1 MQEQLSSSKE
11 IWGQPRGLAY
21 IVFTEAWER
30 FSFYG
35 MQALMVLYMTD
46 YLFTPEIV
54 GQVAGFEQMRSV
66 MQMLFGELS
75 TQALIAQLFGAYIG
89 LVYFMPVLGGL
100 LGDRVLGRRNAVL
113 WGALSMAVGHFLMA
127 FESSFLAA
135 MLALIVGSGLLKGN
149 LAAQVGALYAS
160 DDKRRDTAYSYYS
173 IAINVGAFLAPL
185 ACGTLGELY
194 GWHYGFSLAG
204 LGMLVGIAIYLS
216 GAKHLPVDPER
227 KKNGQALNSAQWR
240 TVWAL
245 LFVLILSSL
254 YWIGQTQVWNVYP
267 LWVKARIDRELL
279 DFTIPVTW
287 FQSID
292 TLAVLLVAPALLAFW
307 NKQRQNDREPLDIL
321 KIAMGCGLFALACL
335 VLALAEWQSAG
346 ASVAVIWPLLFH
358 FLCAFAYLYS
368 APIAL
373 SLASRHAPE
382 SVNSMVVGAFY
393 LAIFLGSLI
402 SGKLGAYYQTLSH
415 AQFWLMHAGIAF
427 VGAVIFFAVR
437 NYRWPEESS
446 GA

>member
-1 MQEQLSSSKE
+1 MKRPNE

-35 MQALMVLYMTD
+35 MQALMVLYMSD

-54 GQVAGFEQMRSV
+54 SQVAGFEQMRSFMELV
-66 MQMLFGELS
+66 FGELS
-75 TQALIAQLFGAYIG
+75 MQALIAQLFGLYIG
-89 LVYFMPVLGGL
+89 LVYFMPVIGGL
-100 LGDRVLGRRNAVL
+100 LGDRWLGRRNAVL
-113 WGALSMAVGHFLMA
+113 WGALSMAIGHFLMA
-127 FESSFLAA
+127 FEASFLAA
-135 MLALIVGSGLLKGN
+135 MLALIIGSGLLKGN
-149 LAAQVGALYAS
+149 LAAQVGALYDQ

-173 IAINVGAFLAPL
+173 IAINVGAFVAPL

-204 LGMLVGIAIYLS
+204 VGMLLGIAIYLS
-216 GAKHLPVDPER
+216 GAKYLPSEDGLTAAKQPLTKAEW
-227 KKNGQALNSAQWR
+227 K

-245 LFVLILSSL
+245 SFVLIFSAL
-254 YWIGQTQVWNVYP
+254 YWIGQTQVWNIYP
-267 LWVKARIDRELL
+267 LWVKARIDRELM
-279 DFTIPVTW
+279 DFMVPVTW

-292 TLAVLLVAPALLAFW
+292 TLAVLLVAPVLLAFW
-307 NKQRQNDREPLDIL
+307 KRQRLAEQEPLDVL
-321 KIAMGCGLFALACL
+321 KIAFGCLLFALACV
-335 VLALAEWQSAG
+335 VLSLAEWLSNG
-346 ASVAVIWPLLFH
+346 ESIGLLWPLLFH

-373 SLASRHAPE
+373 SLASRHAPQ
-382 SVNSMVVGAFY
+382 SVNSMVVGTFY

-415 AQFWLMHAGIAF
+415 AQFWLMHAAIALA
-427 VGAVIFFAVR
+427 GAVIFFAVR
-437 NYRWPEESS
+437 NYRWPEE
-446 GA
+446 GAD